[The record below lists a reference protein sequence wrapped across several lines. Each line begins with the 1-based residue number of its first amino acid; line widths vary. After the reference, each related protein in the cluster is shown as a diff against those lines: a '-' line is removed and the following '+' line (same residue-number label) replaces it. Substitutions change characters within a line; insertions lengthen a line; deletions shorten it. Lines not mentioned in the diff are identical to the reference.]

1 MIGGLCAGALWPV
14 LSALSPW
21 IQSVSA
27 AERVTLTYGFVE
39 ISTSVEA
46 LRTYAESGEANS
58 ELSPYLEFL
67 NDEQISQFR
76 AALQTRQDVN
86 PVEVSQFLY
95 SSIGAN
101 ILDSLGEVVTTQS
114 RRNGAIGLRGAL
126 VLAAAEPDG
135 FSLLGVLENFPTNNV
150 RIDSRRAFQ
159 ALNSSTQLI
168 EDTRVAIAA
177 IESQVSP
184 ALVASVPTVMDLA
197 APGEYTVTTQALT
210 LVDSDRTA
218 SPDSTAPRSI
228 DVALYLPAS
237 TTPVPVVVASH
248 GLAGDS
254 KGFTVIAEHLASHG
268 FAVAALEHP
277 GSDRQ
282 QFLALLN
289 GRADEIAEPTEFTQR
304 PLDVSF
310 LLDELT
316 EQASPNGPLANQL
329 DMEKVGMIG
338 HSFGGYTAL
347 AVAGAQLDLEVL
359 QANCASN
366 ELIFNAANT
375 SMLLQCTA
383 LEAPEQFTTDL
394 HDERIQSVMALN
406 PITSSLFGR
415 EGFSQLAVPSLIVAG
430 TADPIAPALLE
441 QIRPYTWLHESVEA
455 TAELVV
461 DGAAETTDASANVA
475 SDMSEMSENSAE
487 AAAELP
493 APNGHYLALIE
504 GGSHL
509 YEAPEIEGENVT
521 ILNGIVSPDVALT
534 DSYQKALSLG
544 FAEATIAQNPDFQN
558 VLEGR
563 AIVQIGQ
570 QPLPLFVISS
580 LTEAMLN
587 PPPAVL
593 EDADGESMDGVEGE
607 ASSEEMPE
615 PVPVIQ

>member
-1 MIGGLCAGALWPV
+1 MRAVIGGLCAGALWPV
-14 LSALSPW
+14 MSALSPW
-21 IQSVSA
+21 GQSVSA

-177 IESQVSP
+177 IESQVSS

-210 LVDSDRTA
+210 LVDSDRTE
-218 SPDSTAPRSI
+218 SPDSTEPRSI
-228 DVALYLPAS
+228 EVDLYLPAS
-237 TTPVPVVVASH
+237 AAPVPLVIASH

-254 KGFTVIAEHLASHG
+254 EGFTIISEHLASHG
-268 FAVAALEHP
+268 FAVAALDHP

-316 EQASPNGPLANQL
+316 EQNSPNGPLANQL

-347 AVAGAQLDLEVL
+347 AVAGAQLDLAVL

-441 QIRPYTWLHESVEA
+441 QIRPYTWLHESVET

-461 DGAAETTDASANVA
+461 DDAAETLDASAT
-475 SDMSEMSENSAE
+475 SD
-487 AAAELP
+487 P
-493 APNGHYLALIE
+493 IAPNGHYLALIE

-521 ILNGIVSPDVALT
+521 ILNGIVSPDVTLT

-544 FAEATIAQNPDFQN
+544 FVEATVAQNPDFQN

-593 EDADGESMDGVEGE
+593 EDADGEDTDGME
-607 ASSEEMPE
+607 AEEMGEEMPE
-615 PVPVIQ
+615 PAPVVQ